1 MNQKY
6 VNLILLIILAVIL
19 FFSPLILNFGKTGS
33 KTSILNIDYS
43 NLSKKEIIEKLDK
56 DFSIPEKISLRYSK
70 RIYSLYSNS
79 ISLSLS
85 KNQIASNLL
94 FRRLNKGLANYI
106 TAYFKPKNFTL
117 VYQYDQNLFKQQ
129 LEKIE
134 KEINKPFVPS
144 EMYLDKFGKIKIKDG
159 EIGKKVD
166 IKLLE
171 MNILNALNNYKIKTQ
186 LEIPVSDLG
195 TLPTKDQID
204 SAILQGQKIVG
215 KNLSLIAPDQKIL
228 IDDKTLISWLDIN
241 NSCWIERIN
250 DYSQSLIDSLKKDP
264 IDAVFNFSDNKVV
277 EFKPSTKGHSLD
289 AEKLPE
295 LICRKITDI
304 LASNE
309 KTFSIDLPL
318 IFSDPKIDNED
329 VNSFG
334 IKELIGKG
342 TSSFKHSS
350 AARNYNVKN
359 GSSIVNHIL
368 VKPGDTLSFVTA
380 LGKIEFSTGFGNAYV
395 IKEGRTQ
402 LDVGG
407 GICQVST
414 TLFRAALNAGL
425 DIIERHAHAYR
436 VGYYEEDM
444 PPGYDATVFSPSPDL
459 KFKNDT
465 GHYILIQSTYDGVKK
480 TLEYNIYGTYDGRKV
495 EITNYRQWG
504 AAPPPPDIYND
515 DPALPSGKIVQD
527 EHKVG
532 GLKTAFDWK
541 VTRNGEILHEQ
552 TFSSIY
558 RPWAAVYRRGT
569 GQ

>member
-1 MNQKY
+1 MNRKLI
-6 VNLILLIILAVIL
+6 NLILLITLAILL
-19 FFSPLILNFGKTGS
+19 FFSPLILNFGKTGN
-33 KTSILNIDYS
+33 KTSILDTDYS
-43 NLSKKEIIEKLDK
+43 NLSKKEIISKLDK
-56 DFSIPEKISLRYSK
+56 DFPLPQKITLRFSK
-70 RIYSLYSNS
+70 RIYSIYSSS
-79 ISLSLS
+79 ISLDLNKS
-85 KNQIASNLL
+85 QIASNLL
-94 FRRLNKGLANYI
+94 FRRLNKGLINYI

-117 VYQYDQNLFKQQ
+117 VYQYDQNLLKQQ
-129 LEKIE
+129 LEIIE

-144 EMYLDKFGKIKIKDG
+144 EMYLDKYSKVQIKTG
-159 EIGKKVD
+159 ELGKKVD
-166 IKLLE
+166 TKLLE
-171 MNILNALNNYKIKTQ
+171 MNIIDALNFYKTKTQ

-195 TLPTKDQID
+195 SLPTKEQID
-204 SAILQGQKIVG
+204 SALKQAQKIVG
-215 KNLSLIAPDQKIL
+215 KNLSLIAPDQNIE
-228 IDDKTLISWLDIN
+228 IDDKTLITWLDIN
-241 NSCWIERIN
+241 NSCWTERIN
-250 DYSQSLIDSLKKDP
+250 EYSQSLQDSLKKDP
-264 IDAVFNFSDNKVV
+264 IDAVFTFTDNKVV
-277 EFKPSTKGHSLD
+277 EFRPSAKGYSLD
-289 AEKLPE
+289 PNKLPE
-295 LICRKITDI
+295 LICRKLTDI
-304 LASNE
+304 LASSD

-318 IFSDPKIDNED
+318 IFTDPKINNED

-359 GSSIVNHIL
+359 GSSIVNRVL
-368 VKPGDTLSFVTA
+368 VKPGDTFSFVKA
-380 LGKIEFSTGFGNAYV
+380 LGNVEFSTGFGNAYV

-425 DIIERHAHAYR
+425 DITERHAHAYR

-465 GHYILIQSTYDGVKK
+465 GNYILIQSTYDGVNKS
-480 TLEYNIYGTYDGRKV
+480 LEYDIYGTSDGRKV
-495 EITNYRQWG
+495 ELSNYRQWG
-504 AAPPPPDIYND
+504 AAPPPPAIYND
-515 DPALPSGKIVQD
+515 DPSLPMGKIVQD
-527 EHKVG
+527 EQKVG

-552 TFSSIY
+552 TFSSVF